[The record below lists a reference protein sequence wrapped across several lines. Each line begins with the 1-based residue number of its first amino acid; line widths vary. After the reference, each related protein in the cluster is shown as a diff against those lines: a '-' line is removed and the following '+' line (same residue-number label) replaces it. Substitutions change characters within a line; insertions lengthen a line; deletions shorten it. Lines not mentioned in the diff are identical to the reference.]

1 VPLLE
6 VVRDGGY
13 SSEGSESV
21 YVSADISNHKLS
33 GPCTVSSSSL
43 GSPFPP
49 PSCLCPG
56 FLTLGFSISD
66 FLLAVISSGS
76 TSDSLL
82 SAVIVL
88 FVRRG
93 AVV

>member
-1 VPLLE
+1 MVDIRR
-6 VVRDGGY
+6 RDR
-13 SSEGSESV
+13 SLCMLALM
-21 YVSADISNHKLS
+21 YVSLKVS

-49 PSCLCPG
+49 PSCLCPC
-56 FLTLGFSISD
+56 FLSLGFPISN